1 MIPPITAAIKTPN
14 APTPPC
20 SSAAGG
26 VEKDEPDDLAE
37 DGGVDDRAEVLFPE
51 LEAVEDDAAVGP
63 GFGAPDDPADVFA
76 APACADAP
84 APDVPAP
91 DVFEAEVD
99 VADPVAPAAPLPA
112 VDEPVDDGVPA
123 APGFAAVVRGL
134 SCLLSA
140 GFLSDE
146 AGLPVLGIPDDV
158 EEDGV
163 DDGEPAPELPGF
175 SFTFS
180 ALRSIVTGRFA
191 PAPEAVDG
199 LSVLPGLSAEPDP
212 LPPDE
217 DAPPEDLLSVAI
229 CSPPEPSGHTIHT

>member
-1 MIPPITAAIKTPN
+1 M
-14 APTPPC
+14 
-20 SSAAGG
+20 
-26 VEKDEPDDLAE
+26 AE
-37 DGGVDDRAEVLFPE
+37 DGGAVGRAELLLPG

-76 APACADAP
+76 APVCVVAP
-84 APDVPAP
+84 VADVPAP
-91 DVFEAEVD
+91 DGFEAEVE
-99 VADPVAPAAPLPA
+99 VADPAALAALLPA
-112 VDEPVDDGVPA
+112 VDDGVLA
-123 APGFAAVVRGL
+123 APGFAAVARAL

-140 GFLSDE
+140 GFLADE

-158 EEDGV
+158 EEDAV
-163 DDGEPAPELPGF
+163 DEGEPAPELPGF

-191 PAPEAVDG
+191 PDPVAVDG